1 MVQLTR
7 AVAATAAAMPAMPP
21 QQLSFINSSFTTRAE
36 YEAAL
41 TAHPTEEEFAAA
53 NCACAE
59 QLAAKNME
67 LKYVGHVVVI
77 DGLKSKP
84 ELNGKSATIIEG
96 MNNGRYRVSIE
107 GDYGE
112 IVLAIKHDNLA
123 PRPPRQ

>member
-1 MVQLTR
+1 M
-7 AVAATAAAMPAMPP
+7 
-21 QQLSFINSSFTTRAE
+21 
-36 YEAAL
+36 
-41 TAHPTEEEFAAA
+41 FAG
-53 NCACAE
+53 E
-59 QLAAKNME
+59 SLPVGKLMMIKN
-67 LKYVGHVVVI
+67 
-77 DGLKSKP
+77 LKSKP